1 MATEIQDIRSFWETN
16 KYLSK
21 SGFEKTHPYPFLVE
35 LDPRPPDGEDSRDFE
50 TLASKGRDD
59 RERFQKS
66 SQIDMTSRL
75 FRVVKRDKTT
85 FGNKISVGRSMN
97 NDIVL
102 RHPSISKF
110 HAFFTVGDV
119 RIEYHLTDVNSTNG
133 SFLNDVRLTPM
144 KKDEVRFGDRVSIGG
159 ELQFLFLNAQ
169 DLFSRIKI
177 MERFL

>member
-1 MATEIQDIRSFWETN
+1 MATEIQDIRFFWEAN

-35 LDPRPPDGEDSRDFE
+35 LDPKPQEGDSRDFE
-50 TLASKGRDD
+50 TLASAGQED
-59 RERFQKS
+59 RARFQRA
-66 SQIDMTSRL
+66 SQIDMSSRV
-75 FRVVKRDKTT
+75 FRVVKSDKTT

-110 HAFFTVGDV
+110 HSYFTVGDV
-119 RIEYHLTDVNSTNG
+119 RVEFHLTDVNSTNG
-133 SFLNDVRLTPM
+133 SFINDVRLTAM
-144 KKDEVRFGDRVSIGG
+144 KKGEVVFGDRVSIGG
-159 ELQFLFLNAQ
+159 ELQFLFLNAS
-169 DLFSRIKI
+169 DLYSRIKI